1 MSVSEKPRFRG
12 SAVVVLLRG
21 HGRDLETWW
30 VRRSAAAS
38 VMPGFD
44 AFPGGTI
51 EPADAELPV
60 EEAADETERVLRA
73 CAIREAFEETGVL
86 IGLAGPTSC
95 PPERLLEAR
104 QSLLAGVVTFPRL
117 AWECGWSFRADALTF
132 AGRWRTPPFT
142 PVRFD
147 ASYYLARVP
156 EGQEPSLH
164 GTELASGEWI
174 RPLDALDRYHDGRAA
189 FATPILHTMLALSE
203 GEDDLPARLAEGPE
217 LAAYPVRR
225 MEYKWGI
232 VLHPMKTRP
241 LPPATHTNTYLVGER
256 ELALVDPGSGDPD
269 ELESLCTLLEVLRV
283 EGRRLKLI
291 LLTHHH
297 SDHAGGVEAVQQ
309 RWRVPVAAH
318 PATARHRHVD
328 RLLADGERVSLAPGL
343 GDWDLRVLHTP
354 GHAQGHLSFLHE
366 RTKSLFC
373 GDLIPGG
380 KGTVILDPPDG
391 ELAAY
396 LASLERLLA
405 EPVETL
411 FPAHGSPQGAAS
423 QRIRGLIQHRL
434 RREKHVLAAL
444 AAGLQELSALVE
456 QVYADTPGELWAYA
470 ERTLLAHL
478 LKLEAEGRAARA
490 GERWR
495 LMAPG
500 PGEPSGMS
508 GHGA

>member
-1 MSVSEKPRFRG
+1 MSAPEKPRFRG

-21 HGRDLETWW
+21 HGLDLETWW
-30 VRRSAAAS
+30 VRRSDAVS

-60 EEAADETERVLRA
+60 EGATDDGERVLRA
-73 CAIREAFEETGVL
+73 CAIREAFEEAGVL
-86 IGLAGPTSC
+86 IGLVAPTSC
-95 PPERLLEAR
+95 APERLLEAR
-104 QSLLAGVVTFPRL
+104 QNLLAGVVTFPRL
-117 AWECGWSFRADALTF
+117 AWECGWRFRADALTF
-132 AGRWRTPPFT
+132 AGRWQTPPFT

-147 ASYYLARVP
+147 ASYFLARVP
-156 EGQEPSLH
+156 EGQEPSVH
-164 GTELASGEWI
+164 GAELASGEWL

-189 FATPILHTMLALSE
+189 FATPILHTLLALAE

-225 MEYKWGI
+225 MEFKWGI

-241 LPPATHTNTYLVGER
+241 LPPATHTNAYLVGER
-256 ELALVDPGSGDPD
+256 ELALVDPGSGDPG
-269 ELESLCTLLEVLRV
+269 ELESLSTLLEVLRV

-297 SDHAGGVEAVQQ
+297 PDHAGGVEAVQQ

-318 PATARHRHVD
+318 PETARHLRVD
-328 RLLADGERVSLAPGL
+328 QVLADGEHVSLAPGL

-354 GHAQGHLSFLHE
+354 GHAQGHLAFLHE
-366 RTKSLFC
+366 RTRSLFC

-391 ELAAY
+391 ELVPY

-411 FPAHGSPQGAAS
+411 FPAHGSPQGAAP
-423 QRIRGLIQHRL
+423 QRIRWLIQHRL
-434 RREKHVLAAL
+434 RREKQVLAAL
-444 AAGLQELSALVE
+444 GAELRELPALVE
-456 QVYADTPGELWAYA
+456 QVYTDTPSELWAYA

-478 LKLEAEGRAARA
+478 LKLEAEGRATRE

-495 LMAPG
+495 LAR
-500 PGEPSGMS
+500 
-508 GHGA
+508 A

>member
-1 MSVSEKPRFRG
+1 MSLPEKPRFRG

-21 HGRDLETWW
+21 HGADLETWW
-30 VRRSAAAS
+30 VRRSDAVS

-44 AFPGGTI
+44 SFLGGTV
-51 EPADAELPV
+51 EPVDAELPIEGV
-60 EEAADETERVLRA
+60 ADEGERVLRA
-73 CAIREAFEETGVL
+73 CAIREAFEEAGVL
-86 IGLAGPTSC
+86 IGLAGPATC

-104 QSLLAGVVTFPRL
+104 GNLLAGVVTFPRL
-117 AWECGWSFRADALTF
+117 AWECGWRFRADALTF
-132 AGRWRTPPFT
+132 AGRWQTPPFT
-142 PVRFD
+142 PMRFD
-147 ASYYLARVP
+147 ASYFLARAP
-156 EGQEPSLH
+156 EGQEPSVH
-164 GTELASGEWI
+164 GPELAAGEWI
-174 RPLDALDRYHDGRAA
+174 RPLAALDRYHDGRAA
-189 FATPILHTMLALSE
+189 FATPILHTLLALAE

-241 LPPATHTNTYLVGER
+241 LPPATHTNAYLVGER

-269 ELESLCTLLEVLRV
+269 ELESLATLLEVLRV

-297 SDHAGGVEAVQQ
+297 ADHAGGVAAVRE

-318 PATARHRHVD
+318 AGTARQLHVD
-328 RLLADGERVSLAPGL
+328 QLLDDGDRVHLAPGL

-354 GHAQGHLSFLHE
+354 GHSQGHLSFLHE
-366 RTKSLFC
+366 RTRSLFC
-373 GDLIPGG
+373 GDLVPGG

-391 ELAAY
+391 ELVPY
-396 LASLERLLA
+396 LVSLERLLT

-411 FPAHGSPQGAAS
+411 FPAHGPPQGAAAR
-423 QRIRGLIQHRL
+423 RIRWLIDHRL
-434 RREKHVLAAL
+434 KREKQLLAAL
-444 AAGLQELSALVE
+444 GPGLQELPALVE

-470 ERTLLAHL
+470 ERSLLAHL
-478 LKLEAEGRAARA
+478 LKLEAQGSAERE

-495 LMAPG
+495 LGRA
-500 PGEPSGMS
+500 S
-508 GHGA
+508 AR